1 MPSSVTGGGAERQT
15 RQLLPFTPHLA
26 IRLRPR
32 GRSLR
37 KFRNGPGLSGM
48 STREQGAQSATI
60 ETRDDLV
67 RWIAAGEKPKAEW
80 RIGTEHEKFVFRT
93 GSLAPVPYEGPDGI
107 RALMQELIQRYGWI
121 AINEGENV
129 IALKR
134 PEGEKGGTISL
145 EPGGQ
150 FELSGAPLET
160 LHETAAETDEHLR
173 EVLDVGED
181 LAIGF
186 LGVGFSPKWR
196 LEDVPHM
203 PKKRYQVMT
212 RYMPTV
218 GSRGLDMMYRTA
230 TVQVNLDF
238 GSEADMVKKLRV
250 SLALQPIATALFAS
264 SPFTE
269 GRPNGFQSMRSEVWR
284 DTDKRR
290 TGMLP
295 FVFEDGM
302 GYERYVEY
310 ALDVPMYFVY
320 RDGNYIDVAGSSFR
334 DFIAGRLIGF
344 EGERPTVDDWA
355 DHLTTLFPEV
365 RLKRFLEMRGADG
378 GRWGTIAALSAFWT
392 GILYDETALEHA
404 WRMVRDWTTEERE
417 ELRNSV
423 PKSALATRFRSL
435 TVRDLARQALR
446 ISRLG
451 LKNRGRINS
460 RNQDETVYLAPLER
474 FAGDGRTLSD
484 ELLRRYS
491 GDWHGN
497 IDHIFEEFA
506 F

>member
-1 MPSSVTGGGAERQT
+1 
-15 RQLLPFTPHLA
+15 
-26 IRLRPR
+26 
-32 GRSLR
+32 
-37 KFRNGPGLSGM
+37 M
-48 STREQGAQSATI
+48 STREQGAASKTI
-60 ETRDDLV
+60 ESREDLV
-67 RWIAAGEKPKAEW
+67 RWIAAGEKPKADW

-93 GSLAPVPYEGPDGI
+93 VTLDPVPYGGNDGI
-107 RALMQELIQRYGWI
+107 RALMEELIRRYGWI
-121 AINEGENV
+121 AIKEGENI

-134 PEGEKGGTISL
+134 PDGEKGGTISL

-196 LEDVPHM
+196 LDQIPHM

-238 GSEADMVKKLRV
+238 SSEADMVKKLRV

-269 GRPNGFQSMRSEVWR
+269 GRPNGFQSMRSEVWL

-295 FVFEDGM
+295 FAFEEGM
-302 GYERYVEY
+302 GYERYVDY

-334 DFIAGRLIGF
+334 DFMAGRLPGLK
-344 EGERPTVDDWA
+344 GQLPTVDDWS

-378 GRWGTIAALSAFWT
+378 GRWGTITALSAFWA
-392 GILYDETALEHA
+392 GILYDEAALDQA
-404 WRMVRDWTTEERE
+404 WTLIRDWTTEERE
-417 ELRNSV
+417 QLRAGV
-423 PKSALATRFRSL
+423 PKTALATPFRNT
-435 TVRDLARQALR
+435 TVGNIARQALR
-446 ISRLG
+446 ISRTG
-451 LKNRGRINS
+451 LKNRARINAK
-460 RNQDETVYLAPLER
+460 NQDETLYLTPLEKI
-474 FAGDGRTLSD
+474 AGNGQTVSD

-491 GDWHGN
+491 GEWHGN
-497 IDHIFEEFA
+497 IDRIFEEFA

>member
-1 MPSSVTGGGAERQT
+1 
-15 RQLLPFTPHLA
+15 
-26 IRLRPR
+26 
-32 GRSLR
+32 
-37 KFRNGPGLSGM
+37 M
-48 STREQGAQSATI
+48 STREQGAASATI
-60 ETRDDLV
+60 ETREDLV
-67 RWIAAGEKPKAEW
+67 RWIAAGEKPEADW

-93 GSLAPVPYEGPDGI
+93 VSLQPVSYGGDDGI
-107 RALMQELIQRYGWI
+107 RALMQELIRRYGWV

-134 PEGEKGGTISL
+134 PDGEKGGTISL

-150 FELSGAPLET
+150 FELSGAPVET

-196 LEDVPHM
+196 LDEIPHM

-238 GSEADMVKKLRV
+238 ASEADMVKKLRV

-269 GRPNGFQSMRSEVWR
+269 GRPNGFQSMRSEVWL

-295 FVFEDGM
+295 FAFEDGM
-302 GYERYVEY
+302 GYERYVDY

-320 RDGNYIDVAGSSFR
+320 RDGNYIDVAGASFR
-334 DFIAGRLIGF
+334 DFMTGRLPGF
-344 EGERPTVDDWA
+344 EGQLPTVDDWS

-378 GRWGTIAALSAFWT
+378 GRWGTITALPAFWA
-392 GILYDETALEHA
+392 GILYDEAALDQA
-404 WRMVRDWTTEERE
+404 WHLIRDWTEEERE
-417 ELRNSV
+417 ELRRAV
-423 PKSALATRFRSL
+423 PKTALATPFRS
-435 TVRDLARQALR
+435 TDVRNLARQALR

-451 LKNRGRINS
+451 LKNRSRINE
-460 RNQDETVYLAPLER
+460 RNQDETMYLAPLER
-474 FAGDGRTLSD
+474 IAGNGQTLAD